1 MSVLADEIE
10 KLILHKLLK
19 EQEEHVVL
27 KRNELADE
35 LNCAPSQISYVLSTR
50 FSNDK
55 GFQVESRRGSG
66 GFVRIVRVSDKKKE
80 HAPVIRKEQMPVI
93 TVSLKD
99 LDALL
104 YRLLNQQRLGKREA
118 VLLHHMFEALFKE
131 VKDEQQRMAV
141 ISRVL
146 ASLRMR

>member
-1 MSVLADEIE
+1 
-10 KLILHKLLK
+10 
-19 EQEEHVVL
+19 
-27 KRNELADE
+27 
-35 LNCAPSQISYVLSTR
+35 
-50 FSNDK
+50 
-55 GFQVESRRGSG
+55 
-66 GFVRIVRVSDKKKE
+66 
-80 HAPVIRKEQMPVI
+80 MPVI

>member
-66 GFVRIVRVSDKKKE
+66 GFVRIVRVSDKKKG
-80 HAPVIRKEQMPVI
+80 HAPAIRKEQMPVI